1 MCCGLLKLLTM
12 GMAKNVLRLLA
23 LSCSCRSEHANRKNC
38 KSKDLPKAVHCRPFI
53 PWRARTSKDETTPQ
67 RRACDRPGPVREGT
81 PSVPRFPARFPP
93 RHISR
98 NHAPSAR
105 WSRWFQLQATADSRS
120 AHCHGERLGFAKRF
134 IDARRQPGI
143 FFGKRFA
150 DADQVHD

>member
-12 GMAKNVLRLLA
+12 GVAKNVLRLLRSLMFMLPA
-23 LSCSCRSEHANRKNC
+23 FIRSEHA
-38 KSKDLPKAVHCRPFI
+38 KSEELQVQGPSKSRPYCRPFI

-105 WSRWFQLQATADSRS
+105 WSRWFQLPRQTNRQRIDVAQVR
-120 AHCHGERLGFAKRF
+120 HGERLG
-134 IDARRQPGI
+134 
-143 FFGKRFA
+143 
-150 DADQVHD
+150 